1 MKDYTKIAN
10 ILDNLMNELLYDSMD
25 MSNVTILSYLAGTIK
40 EVEDD
45 ELTENKILKKGCESD
60 LISDRLEQAFFD
72 KEVREVFYGMLL
84 EYEKFELLAEFK
96 KMNLV

>member
-10 ILDNLMNELLYDSMD
+10 ILDNLMNELMYDMMD

-72 KEVREVFYGMLL
+72 KEVREVFYSMLL
-84 EYEKFELLAEFK
+84 EYEKFELLSEFK

>member
-1 MKDYTKIAN
+1 MKDYKTIAHK
-10 ILDNLMNELLYDSMD
+10 LDALMDELMYDMMD
-25 MSNVTILSYLAGTIK
+25 MSNVTILAFLAGTLK
-40 EVEDD
+40 EVEDE
-45 ELTENKILKKGCESD
+45 ELTENGVLKRGCESD

-72 KEVREVFYGMLL
+72 KEVREVFYEMLL